1 MDLSGQSLTLEYLS
15 NKECSQLITLLKNNK
30 TLQTLYL
37 VKDQLSD
44 TMRREILKLNIRVY
58 FVPNFTAF
66 FHKGVIFHV
75 PDSLNNS

>member
-1 MDLSGQSLTLEYLS
+1 MDLSGQSLTLEHLS

-44 TMRREILKLNIRVY
+44 TMRREILKLNIRVSLCTKLY
-58 FVPNFTAF
+58 SF
-66 FHKGVIFHV
+66 FSQRSYISCSRF
-75 PDSLNNS
+75 SQ